1 MALNVGDI
9 VEGVV
14 SNLVKFGAFVNLED
28 GKSGLVHISEI
39 SNSYVE
45 NLSDFLEKGQKVKV
59 KILSMEEGGKIALSM
74 KATEEKPKPSYPKL
88 KRVAESKEFS
98 ENTWERNTT
107 TDMNFEDK
115 LSKFLKDSNEK
126 IEQARSREKQKHSR
140 TRSRNRF

>member
-14 SNLVKFGAFVNLED
+14 SNLVKFGAFVSLED
-28 GKSGLVHISEI
+28 GNSGLIHISEI

-59 KILSMEEGGKIALSM
+59 KVLSVEEGGKIALSM
-74 KATEEKPKPSYPKL
+74 KAIEDKPKQESS
-88 KRVAESKEFS
+88 RIRHIAETRQVTEVPFEKKE
-98 ENTWERNTT
+98 NI
-107 TDMNFEDK
+107 DMNFEDK
-115 LSKFLKDSNEK
+115 LSKFLKESNEK
-126 IEQARSREKQKHSR
+126 IEQARSREKQKQSR